1 MARMKISLQSH
12 EDACSNNVLIEEG
25 RDSITLSCKDAKTSI
40 TFDQEGVHDLITALQ
55 LVYKR
60 M

>member
-1 MARMKISLQSH
+1 MKISLRSH
-12 EDACSNNVLIEEG
+12 GDTPSNNVIIEEG
-25 RDSITLSCKDAKTSI
+25 HDSITLSCKDAKTSI
-40 TFDQEGVHDLITALQ
+40 TFDENGVHDLIAALQ